1 MQKISLPITLQLML
15 KQHVAAADID
25 DDAELNE
32 IMSRLSEL
40 NEKVEHVKFKARQLK
55 INRGQA

>member
-15 KQHVAAADID
+15 KQHAAAADID

-40 NEKVEHVKFKARQLK
+40 NEKVEHVKSKARQLK